1 MCSDCGVWGFNHGS
15 KQTST
20 LKLLCGVCVS
30 VLELLP
36 VPTCAWSVLGVCA
49 CAGAA
54 ANATVC
60 GVCGV
65 CVPVLELLLPVPT
78 CAWSV

>member
-1 MCSDCGVWGFNHGS
+1 MR
-15 KQTST
+15 
-20 LKLLCGVCVS
+20 GVCGACVP
-30 VLELLP
+30 VELLP

>member
-1 MCSDCGVWGFNHGS
+1 
-15 KQTST
+15 
-20 LKLLCGVCVS
+20 
-30 VLELLP
+30 
-36 VPTCAWSVLGVCA
+36 VLGVCA

>member
-36 VPTCAWSVLGVCA
+36 VPTCAWSVWGLCA

-54 ANATVC
+54 ANAYLCVEGVGPVC
-60 GVCGV
+60 
-65 CVPVLELLLPVPT
+65 L
-78 CAWSV
+78 WSC